1 MRETFWLRLRASRLL
16 RKLHAVRLFASP
28 MSGLSHL
35 LVPVHGKRK
44 LRVRSGPGKGL
55 LFELN
60 PRWETGMWEGH
71 HELAAQKVLQEK
83 LKPGSIFYD
92 VGANFGF
99 YSLLAARAG
108 AQVFAFEPDFQNAE
122 SLERH
127 ALLNSL
133 EAKIEIVRAAVFSM
147 SGSILLE
154 PADFERGHGNA
165 RVGAAGDPSRA
176 TIKVPCTTLD
186 NFAREHAV
194 PEVVKIDVEGAESE
208 VLKGAE
214 ELFSNSRPRLICEVH
229 DPLNAS
235 FVEAWL
241 KARNYEFRWLDAS
254 EEFPRQ
260 LLAVPGGEA
269 AP

>member
-1 MRETFWLRLRASRLL
+1 
-16 RKLHAVRLFASP
+16 

-55 LFELN
+55 VFELN
-60 PRWETGMWEGH
+60 PRWETRMWEGD
-71 HELAAQKVLQEK
+71 HELAAQQVLQRG
-83 LKPGSIFYD
+83 LQPGSVFYD

-99 YSLLAARAG
+99 YSLLAARVG
-108 AQVFAFEPDFQNAE
+108 AQVFAFEPDVQNAE
-122 SLERH
+122 SLARH

-133 EAKIEIVRAAVFSM
+133 EAKIEIVRAAVFSV

-154 PADFERGHGNA
+154 PADFGRGHGNA
-165 RVGAAGDPSRA
+165 RVDTARDPSSA
-176 TIKVPCTTLD
+176 AIKVRCTTLD
-186 NFAREHAV
+186 DFAREHAV

-214 ELFSNSRPRLICEVH
+214 ELFSNSRPHIICEVH
-229 DPLNAS
+229 DPRNAS

-241 KARNYEFRWLDAS
+241 KTRDYEFRWLDKN

-260 LLAVPGGEA
+260 LLATPK
-269 AP
+269 